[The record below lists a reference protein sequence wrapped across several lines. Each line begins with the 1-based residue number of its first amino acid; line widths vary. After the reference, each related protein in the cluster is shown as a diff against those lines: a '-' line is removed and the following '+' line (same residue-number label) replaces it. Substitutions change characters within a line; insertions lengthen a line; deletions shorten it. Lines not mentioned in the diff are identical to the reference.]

1 MAFLFSLYN
10 KCGDNSFTCVYF
22 LTPKPLSFEN
32 QIITIWYFIC
42 SMTES
47 SREVTGFQ
55 PFMDGSPECCLL
67 LKELEVFPVP
77 RPQSGGET
85 IKTSWWLDAVTL
97 RYCSISVM
105 AGLPSILARLSRFR
119 TQKSNYGLL
128 YIKALICY
136 CGEGQRASFV
146 CSLHSS
152 QRSVQRRAL
161 HFSTFTA
168 LHLNIYQR

>member
-10 KCGDNSFTCVYF
+10 KCGDNSFTCGYF

-32 QIITIWYFIC
+32 QIITILYVAWR
-42 SMTES
+42 SQAVKLLAS
-47 SREVTGFQ
+47 SLSL
-55 PFMDGSPECCLL
+55 DGSPECCLL